1 MVMDFRELKNRLHDS
16 NPRVRV
22 ETLRVLA
29 MLEETRALENIVMV
43 YKNDPDER
51 VRHVAKWAGNII
63 WQAQERGHSTEAA
76 IKAHFKRSTRP
87 DLEQMVIDG
96 ATSDAASDPAL
107 SLRVEAARQQ
117 WDQVDAIKGES
128 PFGKADDDTA
138 LLDAGLRDMF

>member
-1 MVMDFRELKNRLHDS
+1 MDFHDLKNRLHDS
-16 NPRVRV
+16 DPRVRV

-63 WQAQERGHSTEAA
+63 WQAKERGHTTEAA
-76 IKAHFKRSTRP
+76 IQAHFKRPVRP

-107 SLRVEAARQQ
+107 TLGLEAARTQ
-117 WDQVDAIKGES
+117 WDQVDALKG
-128 PFGKADDDTA
+128 DDDTS